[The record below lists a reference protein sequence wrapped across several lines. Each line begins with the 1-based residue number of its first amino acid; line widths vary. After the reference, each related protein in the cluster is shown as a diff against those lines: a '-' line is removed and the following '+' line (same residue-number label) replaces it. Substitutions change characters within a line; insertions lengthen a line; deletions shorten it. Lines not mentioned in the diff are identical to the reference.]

1 MAAAAAAALAAAAT
15 TVAAPELPLLA
26 VPLLLAQ
33 LLALLLALLLAQ
45 LLAQLRRRW
54 CAELSAP
61 RPLTAGQHHA
71 MALRPPRC
79 PRPQAVQALR
89 GTSSSTVDRYRAVA
103 PSPSSWAGTAS
114 RHLRPPSCDAGK
126 RVERPAAAVRP
137 QEGGISSGPRAAG
150 LPANEV
156 SGERTLQTNLAGGVR
171 SPGSSCKSS
180 ALWRKGLATRYASG
194 LRARAPWAAALP
206 NLRSLRGPRQRSSP
220 STGRWT

>member
-137 QEGGISSGPRAAG
+137 QEGGISSGPRSA
-150 LPANEV
+150 P
-156 SGERTLQTNLAGGVR
+156 
-171 SPGSSCKSS
+171 SPGARFACE
-180 ALWRKGLATRYASG
+180 RG
-194 LRARAPWAAALP
+194 LRRTDLADKPGGRCPFAWQLVQVLKLKTMVLQRRAA
-206 NLRSLRGPRQRSSP
+206 
-220 STGRWT
+220 

>member
-26 VPLLLAQ
+26 VPLLLAQLLALLLAQ

-114 RHLRPPSCDAGK
+114 RHLRPPSYPDQSGAGE
-126 RVERPAAAVRP
+126 RVERRRRQEDRGGAEDRGAAFRSDHTAVLP
-137 QEGGISSGPRAAG
+137 ISRNPPRAPD

-156 SGERTLQTNLAGGVR
+156 SGERTLQTNLAGVVR
-171 SPGSSCKSS
+171 SPG
-180 ALWRKGLATRYASG
+180 
-194 LRARAPWAAALP
+194 ARASLP
-206 NLRSLRGPRQRSSP
+206 R
-220 STGRWT
+220 